1 MKTTKVYLM
10 MILCLIAL
18 IGCSE
23 DDDVISSDELTV
35 TNISVSVEDSVYVVL
50 SGDYKKSESFTF
62 TYADDWVVTGFKDS
76 LFTISQ
82 KSGKAGDN
90 TITIS
95 AKDYNCSDTLCTT
108 TFSVTPVNK
117 NDIARI
123 NVCVLQKPA
132 FGLDEMNIQVSP
144 EGDTLHLKFNTDI
157 EINESLIFVG
167 NDFMMEKSTIEGN
180 NIEIIIKPNV
190 TDKIIHGA
198 FCITMRDNDGKLIHS
213 GFCNIEQ
220 PTMSSVSKD
229 MYTEDGKVTRL
240 LSHTKGK
247 GIPIVIMGDGFLDVD
262 ITSGRYRSA
271 TKKAADAI
279 FDRYPMSCL
288 KEYFDVYEVTAVSYN
303 NYFSNLSSTAFNCSY
318 GDRRTIDGDW
328 SKILRYTSMA
338 IGEERFN
345 DAVVL
350 TLLNDSVYA
359 GSCTLTTIGEV
370 SDIPSGLSVAYMPI
384 GDSDFDYLVNH
395 EAVGHGFAKLAD
407 EYTEFE
413 GEIPS
418 SDVDFIK
425 RFQSFGLY
433 RNVAFSSD
441 VTKSYWAQL
450 AADNRYAQEKLG
462 CYEGGHYYPMGIWRP
477 TETSI
482 MEGFVDDFNAIGRLM
497 IYKRCMSI
505 AYGDNWKFSYE
516 DFVNFEKANAHT
528 YASSSKAKTRSASKR
543 HLSSCVRIVEKTK
556 YSQR

>member
-10 MILCLIAL
+10 MILCLIAV

-23 DDDVISSDELTV
+23 DDDVVSSDGLTV
-35 TNISVSVEDSVYVVL
+35 TNICVSVEDTVCVVL
-50 SGDYKKSESFTF
+50 SDDYKKSENFTF
-62 TYADDWVVTGFKDS
+62 TFADDWVVTGFRDS

-90 TITIS
+90 IITIS

-108 TFSVTPVNK
+108 SFTITPVNK
-117 NDIARI
+117 ADIGGIRI
-123 NVCVLQKPA
+123 CVFQKPA
-132 FGLDEMNIQVSP
+132 FDLDERNIMANP
-144 EGDTLHLKFNTDI
+144 KGDTLHLKFNTDI
-157 EINESLIFVG
+157 EINESLKFVG
-167 NDFMMEKSTIEGN
+167 NDFMMEKSTIDGKD
-180 NIEIIIKPNV
+180 IEIIIKPNV

-198 FCITMRDNDGKLIHS
+198 FCLIMKDNDGKLIRS
-213 GFCNIEQ
+213 FCDIEQ
-220 PTMSSVSKD
+220 PSESSISKD

-262 ITSGRYRSA
+262 IASGKYRNV
-271 TKKAADAI
+271 TKRAADAI
-279 FDRYPMSCL
+279 FDRFPMSCL
-288 KEYFDVYEVTAVSYN
+288 KDFFDVYEVTAVSYN

-543 HLSSCVRIVEKTK
+543 HLSSCVRIVEKPK

>member
-1 MKTTKVYLM
+1 M
-10 MILCLIAL
+10 MFLCLIAV

-23 DDDVISSDELTV
+23 DDDAMSSDELTI
-35 TNISVSVEDSVYVVL
+35 TNISVSVEDSVYIVL
-50 SGDYKKSESFTF
+50 SGDYKKSKDFTF
-62 TYADDWVVTGFKDS
+62 TYADDWVVSGFNDS
-76 LFTISQ
+76 LFSISQ
-82 KSGKAGDN
+82 KFGKAGNN

-95 AKDYNCSDTLCTT
+95 AKDYNSSDTLCTS
-108 TFSVTPVNK
+108 TFSIIPVNK
-117 NDIARI
+117 SNTESINIRI
-123 NVCVLQKPA
+123 LQQPA
-132 FGLDEMNIQVSP
+132 FCFDERNIQANP
-144 EGDTLHLKFNTDI
+144 KGDTLHLKFKTDI

-167 NDFMMEKSTIEGN
+167 NDFMMEKSTIDGMD
-180 NIEIIIKPNV
+180 IEIIIKPNA
-190 TDKIIHGA
+190 TGIHGV
-198 FCITMRDNDGKLIHS
+198 FYLFMKDNDGKLVRS

-220 PTMSSVSKD
+220 PSETSFSQD

-262 ITSGRYRSA
+262 IASGKYRNV
-271 TKKAADAI
+271 TKRAADAI
-279 FDRYPMSCL
+279 FDRFPMSCL

-407 EYTEFE
+407 EYIEFE

-462 CYEGGHYYPMGIWRP
+462 CYEGAHYYPMGIWRP

-497 IYKRCMSI
+497 IYKRCMSL
-505 AYGDNWKFSYE
+505 AYGDKWKYSYD
-516 DFVNFEKANAHT
+516 DFVNFEKANAYT
-528 YASSSKAKTRSASKR
+528 YASLSKAKTRSASKR
-543 HLSSCVRIVEKTK
+543 RLSSCVRIVESPK

>member
-1 MKTTKVYLM
+1 M
-10 MILCLIAL
+10 MFLCLIAV

-23 DDDVISSDELTV
+23 DDDAMSSDELTI
-35 TNISVSVEDSVYVVL
+35 TNISVSVEDSVYIVL
-50 SGDYKKSESFTF
+50 SGDYKKSKDFTF
-62 TYADDWVVTGFKDS
+62 TYADDWVISGFNDS
-76 LFTISQ
+76 LFSISQ
-82 KSGKAGDN
+82 KFGKAGNN

-95 AKDYNCSDTLCTT
+95 AKDYNSSDTLCTS
-108 TFSVTPVNK
+108 TFSIIPVNK
-117 NDIARI
+117 SNTESINIRI
-123 NVCVLQKPA
+123 LQQPA
-132 FGLDEMNIQVSP
+132 FCFDERNIQANP
-144 EGDTLHLKFNTDI
+144 KGDTLHLKFKTDI

-167 NDFMMEKSTIEGN
+167 NDFMMEKSTIDGMD
-180 NIEIIIKPNV
+180 IEIIIKPNA
-190 TDKIIHGA
+190 TGIHGV
-198 FCITMRDNDGKLIHS
+198 FYLFMKDNDGKLVRS

-220 PTMSSVSKD
+220 PSETSFSQD

-262 ITSGRYRSA
+262 ITSGKYRSA

-279 FDRYPMSCL
+279 FDRFPMSCL

-407 EYTEFE
+407 EYIEFE

-462 CYEGGHYYPMGIWRP
+462 CYEGAHYYPMGIWRP

-497 IYKRCMSI
+497 IYKRCMSL
-505 AYGDNWKFSYE
+505 AYGDKWKYSYD
-516 DFVNFEKANAHT
+516 DFVNFEKANAYT
-528 YASSSKAKTRSASKR
+528 YASLSKAKTRSASKR
-543 HLSSCVRIVEKTK
+543 RLSSCVRIVESPK

>member
-1 MKTTKVYLM
+1 
-10 MILCLIAL
+10 
-18 IGCSE
+18 
-23 DDDVISSDELTV
+23 
-35 TNISVSVEDSVYVVL
+35 
-50 SGDYKKSESFTF
+50 
-62 TYADDWVVTGFKDS
+62 
-76 LFTISQ
+76 
-82 KSGKAGDN
+82 
-90 TITIS
+90 
-95 AKDYNCSDTLCTT
+95 
-108 TFSVTPVNK
+108 
-117 NDIARI
+117 
-123 NVCVLQKPA
+123 
-132 FGLDEMNIQVSP
+132 MNIQVSP

-167 NDFMMEKSTIEGN
+167 NDFMMEKSTIDGMD
-180 NIEIIIKPNV
+180 IEIIIKPNA
-190 TDKIIHGA
+190 TGIHGV
-198 FCITMRDNDGKLIHS
+198 FYLFMKDNDGKLVRS

-220 PTMSSVSKD
+220 PSETSFSQD

-262 ITSGRYRSA
+262 IASGKYRNV
-271 TKKAADAI
+271 TKRAADAI
-279 FDRYPMSCL
+279 FDRFPMSCL

-407 EYTEFE
+407 EYIEFE

-462 CYEGGHYYPMGIWRP
+462 CYEGAHYYPMGIWRP

-497 IYKRCMSI
+497 IYKRCMSL
-505 AYGDNWKFSYE
+505 AYGDKWKYSYD
-516 DFVNFEKANAHT
+516 DFVNFEKANAYT
-528 YASSSKAKTRSASKR
+528 YASLSKAKTRSASKR
-543 HLSSCVRIVEKTK
+543 RLSSCVRIVESPK

>member
-1 MKTTKVYLM
+1 MKTSKIYLM
-10 MILCLIAL
+10 MFLCLIAV

-23 DDDVISSDELTV
+23 DDDAMSSDELTI
-35 TNISVSVEDSVYVVL
+35 TNISVSVEDSVYIVL
-50 SGDYKKSESFTF
+50 SGDYKKSKDFTF
-62 TYADDWVVTGFKDS
+62 TYADDWVISGFNDS
-76 LFTISQ
+76 LFSISQ
-82 KSGKAGDN
+82 KFGKAGNN

-95 AKDYNCSDTLCTT
+95 AKDYNSSDTLCTS
-108 TFSVTPVNK
+108 TFSIIPVNK
-117 NDIARI
+117 SNTESINIRI
-123 NVCVLQKPA
+123 LQQPA
-132 FGLDEMNIQVSP
+132 FCFDERNIQANP
-144 EGDTLHLKFNTDI
+144 KGDTLHLKFKTDI

-167 NDFMMEKSTIEGN
+167 NDFMMEKSTIDGMD
-180 NIEIIIKPNV
+180 IEIIIKPNA
-190 TDKIIHGA
+190 TGIHGV
-198 FCITMRDNDGKLIHS
+198 FYLFMKDNDGKLVRS

-220 PTMSSVSKD
+220 PSETSFSQD

-262 ITSGRYRSA
+262 ITSGKYRSA

-279 FDRYPMSCL
+279 FDRFPMSCL

-407 EYTEFE
+407 EYIEFE

-462 CYEGGHYYPMGIWRP
+462 CYEGAHYYPMGIWRP

-497 IYKRCMSI
+497 IYKRCMSL
-505 AYGDNWKFSYE
+505 AYGDKWKYSYD
-516 DFVNFEKANAHT
+516 DFVNFEKANAYT
-528 YASSSKAKTRSASKR
+528 YASLSKAKTRSASKR
-543 HLSSCVRIVEKTK
+543 RLSSCVRIVESPK